1 MQLAFLLAYF
11 IKNGNAHLYNDF
23 LYRNMAIIIIEL
35 ADLIV
40 LLVFGT
46 LKNVLKRGH
55 YLEFVKIVKHVFI
68 VGLLATLYL
77 FTVQK
82 GILFSRFVLFLTLII
97 YLVLTYVVRE
107 VWKGYIKK
115 GVNAGKRRR
124 LLVVT
129 SSRVANSV
137 IDNVEKS
144 NFSRCDIVGVAL
156 LDQDCVGKHVHDV
169 ANNETVGKYVCKE
182 WVDEVLIVLPN
193 EIEYPNQSIEQLT
206 LAGITVHMNLG

>member
-1 MQLAFLLAYF
+1 MVKAYRFYIVGYGLFAASIFMAYF
-11 IKNGNAHLYNDF
+11 IKNRNAHLYNDF
-23 LYRNMAIIIIEL
+23 LYRNMAIIIEL

-107 VWKGYIKK
+107 VWKGYI
-115 GVNAGKRRR
+115 RRVSM
-124 LLVVT
+124 LV
-129 SSRVANSV
+129 
-137 IDNVEKS
+137 
-144 NFSRCDIVGVAL
+144 
-156 LDQDCVGKHVHDV
+156 
-169 ANNETVGKYVCKE
+169 KE
-182 WVDEVLIVLPN
+182 EG
-193 EIEYPNQSIEQLT
+193 Y
-206 LAGITVHMNLG
+206 

>member
-1 MQLAFLLAYF
+1 
-11 IKNGNAHLYNDF
+11 
-23 LYRNMAIIIIEL
+23 MAIIIEL
-35 ADLIV
+35 ADLMV

-55 YLEFVKIVKHVFI
+55 YLEFVKTIKHVFI
-68 VGLLATLYL
+68 VRLLAILYL

-97 YLVLTYVVRE
+97 YLVITYIVRE
-107 VWKGYIKK
+107 VCKCYIKK
-115 GVNAGKRRR
+115 GVNAGKRRK

-156 LDQDCVGKHVHDV
+156 LDKNLIGKTINNTKVV
-169 ANNETVGKYVCKE
+169 ADNDSVAMYACKE
-182 WVDEVLIVLPN
+182 WVDEVLIVLPKKLR
-193 EIEYPNQSIEQLT
+193 IQ
-206 LAGITVHMNLG
+206 MN